1 MLFPVGVYCANTCT
15 VTMHAVRNYLLQ
27 IIHSYD
33 LVYSHQFHKIIAL
46 LELGFVFIFCVL
58 FMQSGMQ
65 SYGSGYNRHEK
76 QSAISE
82 M

>member
-15 VTMHAVRNYLLQ
+15 VTSYLLQ

-46 LELGFVFIFCVL
+46 LELGFVFIFLCFIYAIWNAVL
-58 FMQSGMQ
+58 W
-65 SYGSGYNRHEK
+65 YL
-76 QSAISE
+76 I
-82 M
+82 

>member
-1 MLFPVGVYCANTCT
+1 MLFPVGDYCANTCT

-46 LELGFVFIFCVL
+46 LELGFVFIFLCFIYAVWHAVL
-58 FMQSGMQ
+58 W
-65 SYGSGYNRHEK
+65 YW
-76 QSAISE
+76 I
-82 M
+82 